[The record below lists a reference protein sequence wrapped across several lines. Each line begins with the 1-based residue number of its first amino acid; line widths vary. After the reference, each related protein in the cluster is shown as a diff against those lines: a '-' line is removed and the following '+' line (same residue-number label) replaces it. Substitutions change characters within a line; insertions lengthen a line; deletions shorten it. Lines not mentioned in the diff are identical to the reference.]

1 MDVEDHVSPS
11 SLSSNVLLANLVCQD
26 ITIAVIVPLTTY
38 IVEEESVDVSMSSL
52 LGGTAE
58 KISSPPL
65 KRRRVREVKKP
76 PKQPVITRPVETA
89 SKKPKPPTRP
99 TRSSSNAS
107 SHSSLEADD
116 LLEKM

>member
-1 MDVEDHVSPS
+1 MSGYNYS
-11 SLSSNVLLANLVCQD
+11 CNCA
-26 ITIAVIVPLTTY
+26 LTTY

-58 KISSPPL
+58 KISSPPV